1 MNRDSLLL
9 EIATL
14 YAQIEKE
21 LMKLRNQIDL
31 MKIKK
36 LCSEIVDVIEAQDSE
51 KKPMKKHMAKRERIL
66 HGKKTMKNRK
76 RKFMTKRERTAYAGR

>member
-9 EIATL
+9 EIETL
-14 YAQIEKE
+14 YAQIETE
-21 LMKLRNQIDL
+21 LMKLRSQIDL

-66 HGKKTMKNRK
+66 YGKKTMKNRK

>member
-1 MNRDSLLL
+1 MGMGRFQ
-9 EIATL
+9 A
-14 YAQIEKE
+14 
-21 LMKLRNQIDL
+21 
-31 MKIKK
+31 KK

-51 KKPMKKHMAKRERIL
+51 KKPMKKHIAKRERIL